1 VPMSENC
8 TGARQLERLCGLG
21 LAPEMLGMM
30 RDVDVIDDARAVAA
44 QAPATGFA
52 AALAAIETRLS
63 AGDRVAV

>member
-1 VPMSENC
+1 MSRRAVVVGAGL
-8 TGARQLERLCGLG
+8 TGVAVKSHLEQLGYI
-21 LAPEMLGMM
+21 
-30 RDVDVIDDARAVAA
+30 VDVIDDARAVAA